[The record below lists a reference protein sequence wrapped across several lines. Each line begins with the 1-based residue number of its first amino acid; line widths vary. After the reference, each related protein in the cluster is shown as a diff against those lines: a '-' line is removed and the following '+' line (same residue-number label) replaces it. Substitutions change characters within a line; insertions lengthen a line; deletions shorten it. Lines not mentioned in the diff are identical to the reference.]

1 MIAKKKSKLQKQ
13 GILYLAFQHIGC
25 AADTPSRCINLLH
38 ACELLV
44 FEEDHSARQ
53 TLKLAKVHRNY
64 LKYNEHSQ
72 TDTLVQVEDHLN
84 NGKSVLYMSDQGSP
98 TLADPGKALLK
109 IAYAIKAKVI
119 IIPGPSAISAAIAA
133 CPFKMEPH
141 LYLGFLPRKKEE
153 LIKILKKYL
162 STRIPLVILDT
173 PYRCKQLL
181 TSCQIVFPKKQL
193 AFMAQDISGDNED
206 YITGTFDK
214 IIKLYKPKTNF
225 VLIIK

>member
-1 MIAKKKSKLQKQ
+1 
-13 GILYLAFQHIGC
+13 
-25 AADTPSRCINLLH
+25 
-38 ACELLV
+38 
-44 FEEDHSARQ
+44 
-53 TLKLAKVHRNY
+53 
-64 LKYNEHSQ
+64 
-72 TDTLVQVEDHLN
+72 
-84 NGKSVLYMSDQGSP
+84 MSDQGSP

-109 IAYAIKAKVI
+109 IAYKVKAKVI

-153 LIKILKKYL
+153 LIKNLKRYI
-162 STRIPLVILDT
+162 STKVPLVILDT

-193 AFMAQDISGDNED
+193 AFMAQDISGENED